1 MAILAD
7 ILGWVVDFLLWE
19 KGQPR
24 PTTPADAARG
34 IVVLAIIATPIVGFV
49 WWRNR

>member
-7 ILGWVVDFLLWE
+7 ILGWVVDFLLWRKE
-19 KGQPR
+19 KPR
-24 PTTPADAARG
+24 PTTPADAARA